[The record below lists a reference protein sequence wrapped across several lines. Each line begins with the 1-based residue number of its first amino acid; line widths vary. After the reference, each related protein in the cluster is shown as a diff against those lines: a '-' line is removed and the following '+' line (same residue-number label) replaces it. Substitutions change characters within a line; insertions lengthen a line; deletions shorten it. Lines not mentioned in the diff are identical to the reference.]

1 MQQIRLFLKVKK
13 KYTVQFTQFYTLVL
27 KSAEE
32 QVSDTEQN
40 NN

>member
-13 KYTVQFTQFYTLVL
+13 LFSFTQFYTLVL
-27 KSAEE
+27 KLAEE
-32 QVSDTEQN
+32 QVLDTEQN